1 MNPTRHLSD
10 DIASRR
16 HRSAAILPPAFMRDS
31 RLQYLL
37 TFAMLG
43 TVLPYVSVFFR
54 SAGLAETQIG
64 LAYAIWSLAA
74 VLSPAVATMAADGKV
89 DPRRL
94 LALSSVITAACLLCL
109 GLVRGVG
116 PILCV
121 WTGYC
126 LASMPLFALQDGIH
140 FSQQRRRRDLGQP
153 AIAYHLVRV
162 WGTIGYLI
170 PSVSLFAF
178 LRAGMN
184 LRIVLMTGAGFALL
198 AAAQSTRL
206 LDPRSHDPREAEQ
219 EAGADRQIPTLQAL
233 TTILGPRLL
242 AFCAAVVLMDVAA
255 QIHSAFYPLYLTA
268 RVGLSQEWLGAAS
281 GLSVAVEAAIIFSCG
296 WLIRG
301 LGIKRLMLL
310 ATLATAVRFG
320 LIGLWTTVWVAMG
333 TQVLHGL
340 LVMATNVLPQTVFD
354 EQAGDGFRHSMQ
366 GVFVMLA
373 SGGQAVGNLVAGRL
387 AAHGLHHVFLCAVAL
402 CAAASCLILFGF
414 REPARREHEP
424 LQTSELVP
432 GIP

>member
-1 MNPTRHLSD
+1 
-10 DIASRR
+10 
-16 HRSAAILPPAFMRDS
+16 MRDS

-54 SAGLAETQIG
+54 RAGLTEAQIG
-64 LAYAIWSLAA
+64 IAYAIWSMAA
-74 VLSPAVATMAADGKV
+74 VLSPAVATMAADGKA

-94 LALSSVITAACLLCL
+94 LALASVCTAAFLL
-109 GLVRGVG
+109 GLGYVNGVG
-116 PILCV
+116 PILCI

-126 LASMPLFALQDGIH
+126 LSSMPLFPLQDGIH
-140 FSQQRRRRDLGQP
+140 FSQQRRRRDGQP
-153 AIAYHLVRV
+153 RVPYHLVRV

-206 LDPRSHDPREAEQ
+206 LDPRSHDAREARE
-219 EAGADRQIPTLQAL
+219 EAGANRQIPTLQAL
-233 TTILGPRLL
+233 ATILGPRLL
-242 AFCAAVVLMDVAA
+242 AFCAAVVLMDVVA
-255 QIHSAFYPLYLTA
+255 QIQSAFYPIYLTE
-268 RVGLSQEWLGAAS
+268 RVGLPQQWLGAAS
-281 GLSVAVEAAIIFSCG
+281 GLSVTVEAAIIFSCG

-340 LVMATNVLPQTVFD
+340 LVISTNVLPQSVFN
-354 EQAGDGFRHSMQ
+354 EQADDNFRHSMQ

-373 SGGQAVGNLVAGRL
+373 SGGQSVGNLVAGKV
-387 AAHGLHHVFLCAVAL
+387 AAHGVQHVFLWNVAL
-402 CAAASCLILFGF
+402 CAAAFCLILFGF
-414 REPARREHEP
+414 REPARRGVP
-424 LQTSELVP
+424 LETGELVP
-432 GIP
+432 GTT